1 ATVSGFPKL
10 LKAINPLS
18 ILENQLSSYFD
29 NVTTGFIFLILVL
42 LVDVAFIIMNI
53 FITLNFEAKVK
64 E

>member
-1 ATVSGFPKL
+1 
-10 LKAINPLS
+10 LS